1 MASQAIGSLFVAL
14 GLDTAAFT
22 AGVKQVQGKLT
33 GLAAGMTGKVGKS
46 ATDLGEKLSVVSAGM
61 AALGAAALGIVN
73 TTAQAGVEID
83 RQARIANASAREFQ
97 LMAAGAKKVGIEQ
110 DKLSDILKDVN
121 DRVGEFNQTGGGP
134 MKDFFEN
141 IAPKVGITADA
152 FKGLSGPQAL
162 QLYISSLERAGVSQQ
177 EMTFYLEA
185 MASDS
190 TALLPLLRNN
200 GAEMARLGAAADA
213 TGAIM
218 SDKAIAA
225 SKGFMA
231 EMDRLKSGAVGLR
244 NGLAESLLPA
254 FTSFLQLV
262 NEQIV
267 PALGVFIG
275 KVGEVVA
282 WFGTLPGPVQ
292 EAVGVIAAAL
302 GVGGPVL
309 LAVGAFAT
317 ALSGLIAAAG
327 PVGLFIAA
335 ASLLATA
342 WMVWGDDIKTM
353 IASVAQWFSEKF
365 AQISGFVRDNAETI
379 KLALVGPIGWAM
391 LAWRKWGDDIKAL
404 VGQALDAVKAKF
416 DELLAW
422 MQALPGKMLEIG
434 DQIVQGLIDGITR
447 KWEDLK
453 AQVYAM
459 AESLPQWA
467 REALGIHSPSRVF
480 RDIGMWVMKG
490 LGLGVRENVPEVEGA
505 MQAATDAVAGADMET
520 PLYSFR
526 DAARGVFS
534 QVALEG
540 KRLGDVLKDMAG
552 SWLSNTASNLFAS
565 GFNALWGGLGLP
577 AFANG
582 AQSFAGGLARVNE
595 RGGEIMNLPKGTQV
609 IPHDIS
615 KRMADRAAGGM
626 GSLAISV
633 AVDEGGGL
641 QAFVRNQ
648 AGQIVAQ
655 SQPATVKRAVQAT
668 GRAMSSTKKFGRIV

>member
-33 GLAAGMTGKVGKS
+33 GLAAGMTGKIGKA

-83 RQARIANASAREFQ
+83 RQARLSNASAREFQ

-134 MKDFFEN
+134 MKDFFDN

-162 QLYISSLERAGVSQQ
+162 QLYISSLEKAGVSQQ

-200 GAEMARLGAAADA
+200 GAEMSKLGAAADA
-213 TGAIM
+213 TGSIM
-218 SDKAIAA
+218 SDKAISA

-231 EMDRLKSGAVGLR
+231 ELDRLKSGAVGLR
-244 NGLAESLLPA
+244 NGLAENLLPA
-254 FTSFLQLV
+254 FTSFMQLV
-262 NEQIV
+262 NDQIV

-275 KVGEVVA
+275 KIGEVVQ
-282 WFGTLPGPVQ
+282 WFGALPGPVQ
-292 EAVGVIAAAL
+292 EAVGVIAVAL

-317 ALSGLIAAAG
+317 AVSGLIAAAG
-327 PVGLFIAA
+327 PIGLFIAA

-342 WMVWGDDIKTM
+342 WVVWGDDIKAM
-353 IASVAQWFSEKF
+353 VASVAQWFSDKF
-365 AQISGFVRDNAETI
+365 TQISGFVRDNAETI

-416 DELLAW
+416 DGLLAW

-467 REALGIHSPSRVF
+467 RDALGIHSPSRVF

-505 MQAATDAVAGADMET
+505 MKAATDAVAGADMET

-540 KRLGDVLKDMAG
+540 KKLGDVLADMAG
-552 SWLSNTASNLFAS
+552 SWLSSTASNLFTS
-565 GFNALWGGLGLP
+565 GFNALWGGLKLP

-582 AQSFAGGLARVNE
+582 TQSFVGGLARVNE

-615 KRMADRAAGGM
+615 KRMADN
-626 GSLAISV
+626 
-633 AVDEGGGL
+633 GGGGGQSVIRLELSPDLEARVL
-641 QAFVRNQ
+641 QQ
-648 AGQIVAQ
+648 AGRQSLQIVQAADKRLPDRIAQ
-655 SQPATVKRAVQAT
+655 INRNPRSR
-668 GRAMSSTKKFGRIV
+668 